1 MVWFHP
7 TCGVW
12 EICAEN
18 RQEMPIGGQKLWKC
32 WRMPR
37 SQTWGTPR
45 DIVGRSD
52 DVIAVVMVM
61 SSYNRAPR
69 AVWWGPCHRLGS
81 FLVLDSRRDG
91 ALYWECVLGG
101 SFIEPTP
108 VKPGPALSSDV
119 TP

>member
-1 MVWFHP
+1 
-7 TCGVW
+7 
-12 EICAEN
+12 
-18 RQEMPIGGQKLWKC
+18 
-32 WRMPR
+32 MPR

-45 DIVGRSD
+45 DIVSRSD

-69 AVWWGPCHRLGS
+69 AAWPRPCHRLGS
-81 FLVLDSRRDG
+81 FLVLDSLRDG

-119 TP
+119 KP

>member
-1 MVWFHP
+1 MVRFRPWFEW
-7 TCGVW
+7 W

-18 RQEMPIGGQKLWKC
+18 RQEMPIWGG
-32 WRMPR
+32 
-37 SQTWGTPR
+37 GNY
-45 DIVGRSD
+45 GRICR
-52 DVIAVVMVM
+52 VKAVEEVQLQQ
-61 SSYNRAPR
+61 RGAPR
-69 AVWWGPCHRLGS
+69 AAWPRPCHRLES
-81 FLVLDSRRDG
+81 FLVLDRLGDG